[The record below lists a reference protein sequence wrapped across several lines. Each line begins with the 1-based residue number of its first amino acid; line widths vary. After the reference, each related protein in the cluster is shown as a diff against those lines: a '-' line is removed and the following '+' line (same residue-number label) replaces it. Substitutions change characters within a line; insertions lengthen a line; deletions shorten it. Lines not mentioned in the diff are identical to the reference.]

1 MDESKKMGE
10 SKKLDE
16 SKVNVLN
23 RLKAIGKGRGFK
35 KDNFLIMILLG
46 VLLLVI
52 VWPVPKNQTGQ
63 ENTAEAT
70 ESGISDGIGGILNL
84 SDDTGTTPGYKSTAA
99 DTALSSADESPESYA
114 MYLEHKLEEIVS
126 VMDGAGETR
135 VMITLVSSEEA
146 VVEKD
151 MPLRRA
157 GTTEVDAEGG
167 SRNTSDIE
175 TGQETVYVSDGNG
188 NNVPYIRKTLHP
200 VIGGVVVVTQ
210 GGGNREIIQNI
221 TEAIVALFG
230 IDEHKIKIVKMI
242 S

>member
-1 MDESKKMGE
+1 MAESKAKVLDRIRE
-10 SKKLDE
+10 IVKNRKL
-16 SKVNVLN
+16 
-23 RLKAIGKGRGFK
+23 K

-52 VWPVPKNQTGQ
+52 VWPVPDDQTGQ
-63 ENTAEAT
+63 ENTADAS
-70 ESGISDGIGGILNL
+70 ESGISDGIGDILNI
-84 SDDTGTTPGYKSTAA
+84 SGDTGMTADYDGVA
-99 DTALSSADESPESYA
+99 AGTAPSSQDGNTEAYA

-146 VVEKD
+146 IVEKD
-151 MPLRRA
+151 RPLRRS

-175 TGQETVYVSDGNG
+175 TGQETVYVSDRNG
-188 NNVPYIRKTLHP
+188 NNVPYISKTLRP

-210 GGGNREIIQNI
+210 GGGNSEIILNI

>member
-1 MDESKKMGE
+1 MAESKAKVWARISE
-10 SKKLDE
+10 IWKDKKL
-16 SKVNVLN
+16 
-23 RLKAIGKGRGFK
+23 K

-52 VWPVPKNQTGQ
+52 VWPVPDGDDSQ
-63 ENTAEAT
+63 ENAVDAT
-70 ESGISDGIGGILNL
+70 ESSISDGIGGIMNIT
-84 SDDTGTTPGYKSTAA
+84 DDTGISASGVDDAVSGAGPSWQDG
-99 DTALSSADESPESYA
+99 SSEAYA
-114 MYLEHKLEEIVS
+114 VYLEHKLEEIVS
-126 VMDGAGETR
+126 VMEGAGKTR
-135 VMITLVSSEEA
+135 VMITLVSSKEA

-151 MPLRRA
+151 MPLRRL

-175 TGQETVYVSDGNG
+175 TGQETVYVSDQSG
-188 NNVPYIRKTLHP
+188 NNVPYVRKTLHP
-200 VIGGVVVVTQ
+200 VIGGVLVVTQ
-210 GGGNREIIQNI
+210 GGGNSEIIQNI